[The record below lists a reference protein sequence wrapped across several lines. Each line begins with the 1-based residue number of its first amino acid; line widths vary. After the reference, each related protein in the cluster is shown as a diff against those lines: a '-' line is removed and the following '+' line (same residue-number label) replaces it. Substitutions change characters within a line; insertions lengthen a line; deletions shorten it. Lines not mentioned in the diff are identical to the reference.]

1 MGRSAGRL
9 FSHAAV
15 SRTRLT
21 RDNFQASIVLA
32 AIFMPDTLQIETADQ
47 PQPKTRRSWI
57 VWMGAATVAIAL
69 AIVMWPGA
77 ERRPISRMRESRL
90 PFGAAEQA
98 YAPNLQIEKLALS
111 RAENFLNQ
119 EVTTLAGSLTNA
131 GNLPL
136 SDVEL
141 TVEFSDQ
148 LGQIVLRESRAVFAP
163 QTSPFAP
170 KERRDFEVSF
180 EHIPSSW
187 NIQQPLVRVSGILF
201 ASRKE

>member
-1 MGRSAGRL
+1 
-9 FSHAAV
+9 
-15 SRTRLT
+15 
-21 RDNFQASIVLA
+21 
-32 AIFMPDTLQIETADQ
+32 MPDTLQIETADQ
-47 PQPKTRRSWI
+47 PQPKTGRSWI
-57 VWMGAATVAIAL
+57 AWMGAATVAIAL

-77 ERRPISRMRESRL
+77 ERRPRSRTRESHL
-90 PFGAAEQA
+90 PFGSAEQA
-98 YAPNLQIEKLALS
+98 YAPNLQIENLALS

-136 SDVEL
+136 SNVEL

-163 QTSPFAP
+163 QTSAFAP
-170 KERRDFEVSF
+170 GERRDFEVSF

-201 ASRKE
+201 TSKKE